1 MNLCCGRAPFFAFL
15 ISAISLSSDLSCPS
29 AVWAESL
36 FLEPAKTRQ
45 DPAKGEFYPMVGI
58 KGLTQNPEG
67 IWTAAEAKSKA
78 TPEALQPETQ
88 TTSFSGEKIFTP
100 SAVPN
105 LTIND
110 PTTGRRIVLEKNGT
124 FPIPGNTA
132 APSIANEKFLYPFT
146 QTFSVSIPYGLRAY
160 PTTGAPS
167 LYRGVGIAAPK
178 GTPVLASFSGSV
190 LTAGSM
196 GNLGNGV
203 VLGHGNDYRTRYGH
217 LSKVLIRA
225 GTFVVQ
231 GQKIGF
237 VGDTGQVSEPLLHF
251 ETWQRKKKEWTA
263 KNPTSLLKF
272 DAKTYK
278 TAMKFQSL
286 SSRSIRGVKGVPNR
300 LPEPPKLLK

>member
-1 MNLCCGRAPFFAFL
+1 MNLLCFKTLLFTFL
-15 ISAISLSSDLSCPS
+15 IASTYAP

-36 FLEPAKTRQ
+36 FLESAKTRQ
-45 DPAKGEFYPMVGI
+45 DPAKGDFDPIVAI

-67 IWTAAEAKSKA
+67 TWTAAEAKSKTAPADA
-78 TPEALQPETQ
+78 TENQGSA
-88 TTSFSGEKIFTP
+88 TSFSGEKVFSPLTP
-100 SAVPN
+100 SG
-105 LTIND
+105 LTIQD
-110 PTTGRRIVLEKNGT
+110 PATGRRITLAKNES

-132 APSIANEKFLYPFT
+132 APSIAREKFLYPFNQSFALT
-146 QTFSVSIPYGLRAY
+146 VPYGLRPH
-160 PTTGAPS
+160 PTTGAPGF
-167 LYRGVGIAAPK
+167 YRGVGIAAPT

-196 GNLGNGV
+196 GNLGTGV

-217 LSKVLIRA
+217 LEKVLVRA

-231 GQKIGF
+231 GQKIGL
-237 VGDTGQVSEPLLHF
+237 VGERGQISGPLLHF
-251 ETWQRKKKEWTA
+251 EMWQKKKKEWTA
-263 KNPTSLLKF
+263 KNPTALLQF

-286 SSRSIRGVKGVPNR
+286 SSRSIRGVKGVPTR

>member
-1 MNLCCGRAPFFAFL
+1 MYAP
-15 ISAISLSSDLSCPS
+15 

-36 FLEPAKTRQ
+36 FLESATTRQ
-45 DPAKGEFYPMVGI
+45 DPAKGEFDPVVVI
-58 KGLTQNPEG
+58 KGLTQNPQG
-67 IWTAAEAKSKA
+67 IWTSSEAKSKP
-78 TPEALQPETQ
+78 TPEAAN
-88 TTSFSGEKIFTP
+88 FSGEKVFSPLTMPGLAIQDP
-100 SAVPN
+100 S
-105 LTIND
+105 
-110 PTTGRRIVLEKNGT
+110 TGRQIVLGKNES

-132 APSIANEKFLYPFT
+132 DPLIAREKLLYPFNQSFPLT
-146 QTFSVSIPYGLRAY
+146 IPYGLRAH

-196 GNLGNGV
+196 GNLGTGV
-203 VLGHGNDYRTRYGH
+203 VLGHGNDRRTRYGH
-217 LSKVLIRA
+217 LEKVLVRP

-237 VGDTGQVSEPLLHF
+237 VGETDPGSGPLLHF
-251 ETWQRKKKEWTA
+251 EVWQRKKKEWTA
-263 KNPTSLLKF
+263 KNPTALLQF

-286 SSRSIRGVKGVPNR
+286 SSRSIRGVKGVPTR

>member
-1 MNLCCGRAPFFAFL
+1 MNLLRCKALLFVFL
-15 ISAISLSSDLSCPS
+15 IVPMVAP

-36 FLEPAKTRQ
+36 FLESAKTRQ
-45 DPAKGEFYPMVGI
+45 DPAKGEFDPVVVI

-67 IWTAAEAKSKA
+67 IWTSTEAKSKP
-78 TPEALQPETQ
+78 TPEAVKPGTQ
-88 TTSFSGEKIFTP
+88 ASTTSFPGEKVFSPVTMPGLVIQDP
-100 SAVPN
+100 S
-105 LTIND
+105 
-110 PTTGRRIVLEKNGT
+110 TGRRIVLGKNES

-132 APSIANEKFLYPFT
+132 DPSIAQEKLLYPFT
-146 QTFSVSIPYGLRAY
+146 QSFPLTIPYGLRAH

-196 GNLGNGV
+196 GNLGTGV
-203 VLGHGNDYRTRYGH
+203 VLGHGNDCRTRYGN
-217 LSKVLIRA
+217 LEKVLVRA

-231 GQKIGF
+231 GQKIGL
-237 VGDTGQVSEPLLHF
+237 VGETGQVNGPLLHF
-251 ETWQRKKKEWTA
+251 EVWQRKKKEWTA
-263 KNPTSLLKF
+263 KNPTALLQF

-286 SSRSIRGVKGVPNR
+286 SSRSIRGVKGVPTR